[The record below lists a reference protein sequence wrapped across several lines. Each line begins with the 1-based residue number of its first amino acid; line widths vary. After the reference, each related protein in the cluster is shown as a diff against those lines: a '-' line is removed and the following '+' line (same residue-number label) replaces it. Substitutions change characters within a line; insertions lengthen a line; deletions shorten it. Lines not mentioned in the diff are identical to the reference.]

1 MLSRFALSYVNCN
14 PKRSQIQKKPSER
27 KLLALR
33 PSGSFWQRF
42 LFSFSPLPL
51 PPKLQHERARP
62 PFRAA
67 TLMLCTRR
75 WDALLHIPTLW
86 GSSAHA
92 IIQIICQN
100 WSNFACK
107 AWAQAER
114 QRSARHGTGKA
125 AAQLGDGLSTKN
137 ASGTALCRHRGGK
150 GTALHT
156 G

>member
-1 MLSRFALSYVNCN
+1 MISN
-14 PKRSQIQKKPSER
+14 PPKKKPSER

-42 LFSFSPLPL
+42 LFSFSPLP
-51 PPKLQHERARP
+51 PPSQTATRVRTTSFQSSDFDAVRA
-62 PFRAA
+62 
-67 TLMLCTRR
+67 RR

-114 QRSARHGTGKA
+114 QRSAHRSTGKA
-125 AAQLGDGLSTKN
+125 AARLGGGLSTKN
-137 ASGTALCRHRGGK
+137 ASGTALHGHRGGK
-150 GTALHT
+150 GAASHT